1 MPYRK
6 VLLVTNEVYHIVSR
20 GIAQNSIFR
29 NKKDYL
35 RILNLVDFYRHSDP
49 PLRFS
54 HYYRLLVKKKE
65 NFLNDLRKNSE
76 KLVEIFTFCF
86 MPNHT
91 HFLLRQVQDKGIS
104 TFMRNL
110 QNSYARYFNTKYR
123 RSGALFQA
131 MFKAVRIET
140 DDQLLHVSRY
150 IHLNPVTSY
159 LIEKEDLIDYPWS
172 SFPEYMNKR
181 SLEFVN
187 SDFILVFFK
196 KRKHYKHF
204 VFDQA
209 DYQRELQKIKQLI
222 LEE

>member
-6 VLLVTNEVYHIVSR
+6 VPLVTNEAYHIVSR

-29 NKKDYL
+29 NKRDYL
-35 RILNLVDFYRHSDP
+35 RILNLVDFYRYSDP

-54 HYYRLLVKKKE
+54 HYYRLPVEKKE
-65 NFLNDLRKNSE
+65 NFLSDLRKNSE
-76 KLVEIFTFCF
+76 ELVEIFAFCL

-91 HFLLRQVQDKGIS
+91 HFLLRQAEDKGIS
-104 TFMRNL
+104 FFMRNL
-110 QNSYARYFNTKYR
+110 QNSYARYFNTKYQ

-131 MFKAVRIET
+131 MFKAVRIKT
-140 DDQLLHVSRY
+140 DEQLSHVSRY

-159 LIEKEDLIDYPWS
+159 LIEKEDLIGYPWS

-187 SDFILVFFK
+187 SDFILGSFK
-196 KRKHYKHF
+196 KREHYKHF